1 VSADFKRALAF
12 TLPWEGGWSDNPADP
27 GGATMHG
34 ITLATYTAWRAAH
47 GYAAP
52 SKAALR
58 EISDEEVQEIY
69 WNEFWKTSGC
79 EMLEWPLSLAHFD
92 GTVNSGLGNS
102 EKWLNSTHSFDGY
115 MAARIDFLTRT
126 NDTWWATFARGVV
139 RRCAD
144 LIKKAA
150 E

>member
-1 VSADFKRALAF
+1 VSADFLRALAF
-12 TLPWEGGWSDNPADP
+12 VLKWEGGWSDRVDDP

-58 EISDEEVQEIY
+58 EITDEEVEAIY
-69 WNEFWKTSGC
+69 YRQYWQAAGC
-79 EMLEWPLSLAHFD
+79 EMLEWPLSLAQFD
-92 GTVNSGLGNS
+92 AAVNTGVGQANKFL
-102 EKWLNSTHSFDGY
+102 EATHNFDGY
-115 MAARIDFLTRT
+115 MAARIDWYTRLK
-126 NDTWWATFARGVV
+126 TWPTFSAGWM

-144 LIKKAA
+144 LLKEAA
-150 E
+150 G